1 MEGKDSEKILN
12 CLIEKQKLNDD
23 LLNFQKK
30 YEQEYQDL
38 LSDDTFISQ
47 FLEYKIQE
55 QEKAVKEMEIKKKKK
70 QDELIKELKE
80 IDASI
85 ENAKSVLNDMKTLKN
100 KRMKK

>member
-1 MEGKDSEKILN
+1 
-12 CLIEKQKLNDD
+12 
-23 LLNFQKK
+23 
-30 YEQEYQDL
+30 
-38 LSDDTFISQ
+38 
-47 FLEYKIQE
+47 
-55 QEKAVKEMEIKKKKK
+55 MEIKKKKK